1 MSKKEKKKLKV
12 NFIGKNAYDVTGS
25 SVLIETDDYNI
36 LIEYGLH
43 QGNSVSK
50 EYKINVQKPKGLS
63 IKKIDYIFINH
74 LHTDHVGNIPF
85 LYKHGCQAKIIAPKG
100 SRAIL
105 EALLK
110 DSAHIMFKD
119 SELLTK
125 QLNRNIDPIYAEIDV
140 NNALKHLIEYET
152 EEKIRINN
160 DIEFCYQP
168 SGHIINSYSLE
179 LWITQGNIVKKIV
192 YTSDLGNISVPQF
205 YTNNFKPIK
214 QANLVI
220 GEATYAK
227 KEKKITK
234 KDRIKDTEKIK
245 SVIEQFCGDLKGK
258 VLFPT
263 FSLHRTQTMI
273 TVLYDIFK
281 KDENFKTKI
290 IIASPLANTLCDIF
304 INELKGEQRKQFEEV
319 MNWKNVIQVRE
330 FQDLEYYL
338 NLDEPMI
345 FLASA
350 GFCQAGYSK
359 AICASLL
366 PHSNN
371 CIVVCGYAMPD
382 TLIWKIKNGTN
393 KYLSIDGI
401 VYKNKCSCVCLKSF
415 SSHMNHDDLLKY
427 YSDFQA
433 EKICIVH
440 SEMNEKIKFCKE
452 LQDEISKKNHSS
464 RVICVN
470 KDTSINL

>member
-1 MSKKEKKKLKV
+1 MAKKEKKNIKV
-12 NFIGKNAYDVTGS
+12 SFIGKNASEVTGS
-25 SVLIETDDYNI
+25 SVLIKTDNYNL

-43 QGNSVSK
+43 QGNSVHK
-50 EYKINVQKPKGLS
+50 EYKINIQKPKGLTM
-63 IKKIDYIFINH
+63 KKIDYIFINH
-74 LHTDHVGNIPF
+74 LHTDHIGNIPF

-100 SRAIL
+100 SRNIL
-105 EALLK
+105 TALLK
-110 DSAHIMFKD
+110 DSAHIMLKD
-119 SELLTK
+119 SEVLTK
-125 QLNRNIDPIYAEIDV
+125 QLNRDINPIYSEVDV
-140 NNALKHLIEYET
+140 FNALDNLIEYNV
-152 EEKIRINN
+152 EEKIKLN
-160 DIEFCYQP
+160 DEIEFCYQP

-179 LWITQGNIVKKIV
+179 LWITQNNITKKIV

-205 YTNNFKPIK
+205 YTNTFKPIK
-214 QANLVI
+214 QANIVI

-227 KEKKITK
+227 KEKRITK
-234 KDRIKDTEKIK
+234 KDRIKDIEKIK
-245 SVIEQFCGDLKGK
+245 SVVNQFCGDLKGK
-258 VLFPT
+258 ILFPT
-263 FSLHRTQTMI
+263 FSLHRTQTML

-281 KDENFKTKI
+281 NDENFDTKVVV
-290 IIASPLANTLCDIF
+290 ASPLANSLCDIF
-304 INELKGEQRKQFEEV
+304 LKELDGVQKQQFSEV
-319 MNWKNVIQVRE
+319 MQWKNLVRVSE

-338 NLDEPMI
+338 ASNQSVI

-366 PHSNN
+366 PSTNN

-393 KYLSIDGI
+393 KYLTIDGI
-401 VYKNKCSCVCLKSF
+401 TYKNKCSCVCLKSF
-415 SSHMNHDDLLKY
+415 SSHMGYEDLLKY

-440 SEMNEKIKFCKE
+440 AEMNEKIKFCKE
-452 LQDEISKKNHSS
+452 LQDEISKKNNNS

-470 KDTSINL
+470 KDTSLNL